1 MEEIIRAGNERL
13 LMKAKASGSEVPQER
28 IDDFLA
34 RLAEC
39 CNMSRAAREA
49 GVSTS
54 MIYRLRGR
62 DAAFAAAWQDAIEA
76 GYERLELGLIEAALA
91 RVAERAGAGAPDAG
105 SADAA
110 APVIEPMTMEQAIQL
125 LGRYRA
131 TIRGGKAQSKRS
143 GARAPTSEE
152 TDEAILKRLAILRRQ
167 RGWDKL

>member
-13 LMKAKASGSEVPQER
+13 LMKAKASGREVPRER

-49 GVSTS
+49 GVSKS
-54 MIYRLRGR
+54 MIYRLRTR
-62 DAAFAAAWQDAIEA
+62 DADFAAAWVDAIEV
-76 GYERLELGLIEAALA
+76 GYQRLELGLIEAALA
-91 RVAERAGAGAPDAG
+91 RVDRRAAESATDGDVAP
-105 SADAA
+105 
-110 APVIEPMTMEQAIQL
+110 PIIESMTMEQAIQL

-131 TIRGGKAQSKRS
+131 TVRS
-143 GARAPTSEE
+143 GKVQSNRRGAARVPTSEE
-152 TDEAILKRLAILRRQ
+152 TDEAILSRLAILRRQ